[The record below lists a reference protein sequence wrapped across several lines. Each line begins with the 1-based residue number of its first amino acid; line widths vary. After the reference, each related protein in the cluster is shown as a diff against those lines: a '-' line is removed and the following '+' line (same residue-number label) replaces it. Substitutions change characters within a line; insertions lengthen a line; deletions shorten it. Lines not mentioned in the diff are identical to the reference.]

1 MKRPILVALIGYIIG
16 IIWELYLK
24 INIAPIFITIIM
36 INKKNYKIVVIIL
49 ISIIV
54 SNMQIKMLNKK
65 YEELYLNLAENETL
79 IGIVEN
85 IGKSSGFNNT
95 YTIRSIE
102 SNKYSRTK
110 LLLKTNKIL
119 EYGDKVEVKGI
130 YEKAEV
136 QRNYKGFD
144 YSQYLKTKG
153 IYGILNGKDV
163 KVISKDNENNI
174 EKIVYEV
181 NKKTKENIRKLFDE
195 KKANLLIG
203 ILLGDNKELDDNIIE
218 NFKNSGVYHILAIS
232 GTHISYII
240 FFLELVI
247 NQLSIDKRIRKIL
260 LIIGIIFFT
269 LLTDSG
275 VSVIRASIMAIMGIV
290 ANISYRKND
299 NINNIAIS
307 MLIFLIINPF
317 VILDIS
323 FQLSYGGVIGIILLE
338 KRYEKF
344 FKRLIHIEKLNK
356 AICTILSAQTIII
369 NILIVNYHTVSL
381 TFLISNLFI
390 GIIIGPIIIIGFI
403 IIIISFIS
411 LKLAGIVAWMENILI
426 NILVTIAKFF
436 GTMKLSKIYVITPS
450 IIFIVS
456 YYILILK
463 LSVFKDKKY
472 MKLQQTLIKHKKMI
486 VISIIIIIIAKCIFN
501 FQCLRVYF
509 IDVGQGDSTLIV
521 TPSNKKMLIDTG
533 GSTKENSYDVGEQ
546 IVLPYLLNR
555 RIKKLD
561 YVMISHFDSDHCEAL
576 LTIMDGIKIKNLI
589 ISKQI
594 ESTNLFEQIIRKARE
609 KNINIIMAKKG
620 MVIKIDNLVKLN
632 ILYPNEEL
640 VFDDINNNSIVAKLK
655 YKDFSI
661 LFTGDIEEKAE
672 RRIIEMYQGTDILK
686 STVLKV
692 AHHGSNT
699 STSEKFLNVVLPKI
713 AIIGVGKNN
722 KFGHP
727 SNVTLEKLN
736 KIETRIYRTDADGE
750 IIIKYNKNKLEIN
763 KKINVT
769 N

>member
-54 SNMQIKMLNKK
+54 SNTQIKILNKK
-65 YEELYLNLAENETL
+65 YEELYLNLEENKAL
-79 IGIVEN
+79 IGIVE
-85 IGKSSGFNNT
+85 GLEKSNEFNNT
-95 YTIRSIE
+95 YTIKIIE
-102 SNKYSRTK
+102 SNKYNKTK

-119 EYGDKVEVKGI
+119 EYGDKIEVKGT
-130 YEKAEV
+130 YEKADV

-153 IYGILNGKDV
+153 IYGILNSKNI
-163 KVISKDNENNI
+163 KIISKYNENNI

-181 NKKTKENIRKLFDE
+181 NKEAKQNIKRIFNKEKSNI
-195 KKANLLIG
+195 LIG
-203 ILLGDNKELDDNIIE
+203 ILLGDNKEVDNNIIE

-240 FFLELVI
+240 IILELMI

-269 LLTDSG
+269 LVTNSG
-275 VSVIRASIMAIMGIV
+275 ISIIRASIMAIMGIV
-290 ANISYRKND
+290 ANILYRKSD

-307 MLIFLIINPF
+307 MLILLFINPF
-317 VILDIS
+317 TLLDIS

-338 KRYEKF
+338 KRYEEF

-356 AICTILSAQTIII
+356 AISTILSAQTMII

-381 TFLISNLFI
+381 TFLISNLLI
-390 GIIIGPIIIIGFI
+390 GIIIGPIIMIGFVI
-403 IIIISFIS
+403 IITSFIS
-411 LKLAGIVAWMENILI
+411 LKLAFIIAYIENILI
-426 NILVTIAKFF
+426 NILVIIAKFF
-436 GTMKLSKIYVITPS
+436 GTMNISKIYVITQS
-450 IIFIVS
+450 IVWIIS

-463 LSVFKDKKY
+463 LTIFKNKRYIKWS
-472 MKLQQTLIKHKKMI
+472 TLMRYKR
-486 VISIIIIIIAKCIFN
+486 IIIVNVITIIIVKRMYN
-501 FQCLRVYF
+501 LQRLKVYF

-533 GSTKENSYDVGEQ
+533 GSTKENSYDVGEK

-576 LTIMDGIKIKNLI
+576 LTIMDGIKIENMI

-594 ESTNLFEQIIRKARE
+594 EKTNLFEQIMMKARK
-609 KNINIIMAKKG
+609 KNINIIIAKRG
-620 MVIKIDNLVKLN
+620 MTIEIDNFVRVN
-632 ILYPNEEL
+632 ILYPDEKL
-640 VFDDINNNSIVAKLK
+640 MFDDINNNSIVAKLEYRK
-655 YKDFSI
+655 FSI

-672 RRIIEMYQGTDILK
+672 KKIVEMYQETDILK
-686 STVLKV
+686 STILKV

-699 STSEKFLNVVLPKI
+699 STSEEFLNAVLPKI

-727 SNVTLEKLN
+727 ANITLERLK
-736 KIETRIYRTDADGE
+736 KIKTYIYRTDKNGE
-750 IIIKYNKNKLEIN
+750 IKIEHSRSRIKIN